1 MIISVVHKDHRG
13 IFNVL
18 SRKMEKHIFLEE
30 EKKEKG
36 RQFCQFKT
44 GFGV

>member
-30 EKKEKG
+30 EKKKVGNFTSIKLVLE
-36 RQFCQFKT
+36 
-44 GFGV
+44 